1 MKTVV
6 TLPAVDTSEVKEALA
21 PKPVKLNRAQRRLAH
36 KRRRPERKAAVR
48 ATNEARIK
56 EKLAKLG
63 GASV

>member
-1 MKTVV
+1 MKTAV

-36 KRRRPERKAAVR
+36 KRRRPERKSVVR

-56 EKLAKLG
+56 VKLGKLG
-63 GASV
+63 GNNV